1 MKNSRIF
8 LASVLALSATITV
21 NAQQQLSSSE
31 EITTVWQTVVEYKT
45 APEDMSANPTASV
58 SEIDETATGADLTA
72 TGSAMQPVKTGAPE
86 TVDGDADA
94 DTEVDPEAEVE
105 VNEDAENDE
114 AAPSASAT
122 KKSPNASAGKPKA
135 TSAPADEA
143 GESSA
148 AEEASA
154 TGESSAAAENSGA
167 AEVVPTASQSAAAD
181 QSLAAGESA
190 DEDKPVASAVSTGD
204 APSATPSGA
213 SEGEEVVP
221 GFPAALLPNANGDI
235 EGIAAESSA
244 MSAPVVATALPS
256 LTALASGRASMSAS
270 ASGMRPSISL
280 KDMSASAAGS
290 SPTGAVHSAASK
302 VTFAGVS
309 VAAIAFAGLLLL

>member
-1 MKNSRIF
+1 
-8 LASVLALSATITV
+8 
-21 NAQQQLSSSE
+21 
-31 EITTVWQTVVEYKT
+31 
-45 APEDMSANPTASV
+45 MSANPTASV

-86 TVDGDADA
+86 TVDGDADT

-148 AEEASA
+148 A
-154 TGESSAAAENSGA
+154 AENSGA

-181 QSLAAGESA
+181 QSLAAGEST